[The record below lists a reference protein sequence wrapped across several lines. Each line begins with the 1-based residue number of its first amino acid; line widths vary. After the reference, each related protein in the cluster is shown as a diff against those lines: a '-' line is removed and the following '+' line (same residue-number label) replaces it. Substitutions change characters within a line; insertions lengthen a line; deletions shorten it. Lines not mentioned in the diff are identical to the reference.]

1 MCWEQEWLL
10 FLHVHTH
17 LPRIPVHLILLVKP
31 ETVVIRPFESLHAI
45 FLRSAPIRP
54 QITPPGRRPLSSPSP
69 IPSQPRRLPPTPPS
83 PRDAASRL
91 AAPQI
96 HLPVPASPSRLV
108 SLRHAACVTAAAA
121 CGVRDGGCR
130 GTRRTVRARRPARRR
145 TARRPGRL
153 ASMRPTAPTPPAPHD
168 PAAAP
173 PSDATTPRCC
183 RSTSPCP
190 RRFTLLFN
198 VVQKAWRVSSILQ
211 ADLKVAFDLSAVFTS
226 DFIKLLPQNSFFY

>member
-1 MCWEQEWLL
+1 MVAP
-10 FLHVHTH
+10 F
-17 LPRIPVHLILLVKP
+17 LVKP
-31 ETVVIRPFESLHAI
+31 ATVVIRPFESLHAI

-145 TARRPGRL
+145 TARRPGRS
-153 ASMRPTAPTPPAPHD
+153 ASRRPAPPTPPSPRD

-173 PSDATTPRCC
+173 PPAPWLDLRCTRRPPDSPARRHRR
-183 RSTSPCP
+183 RS
-190 RRFTLLFN
+190 
-198 VVQKAWRVSSILQ
+198 
-211 ADLKVAFDLSAVFTS
+211 
-226 DFIKLLPQNSFFY
+226 QNSASGQLCLPLACRRWSLALRASLVSTAPALRHRRAAGRSSCAHEVA